1 MLSAPTYPLFCETSV
16 TSWLR
21 NDLTKEGTLFQVW
34 SSHLSTKGYPL
45 QITNTNML
53 FSFVLTSRKRGAL
66 PGLIILKG
74 TSPLPRLKLYKYVVS
89 FCPEEGALESDSKL
103 MIIGKNQVLPQF
115 YSKLAKKFTRIYL
128 QHFASLLW
136 GCLLDEEPKKL
147 AKQKLTYLNPSLL
160 IWQEISY
167 LIETKWDVQCS
178 SNVAGMVIFSQ
189 RR

>member
-1 MLSAPTYPLFCETSV
+1 
-16 TSWLR
+16 
-21 NDLTKEGTLFQVW
+21 
-34 SSHLSTKGYPL
+34 
-45 QITNTNML
+45 ML
-53 FSFVLTSRKRGAL
+53 FSDLKKEGRSSRFDLVTWVLKGTHYKLQTQICCFLLFWPQERGGAL
-66 PGLIILKG
+66 PGLIILEG

-136 GCLLDEEPKKL
+136 GCLVNKEPKKL
-147 AKQKLTYLNPSLL
+147 AKQKLTYWTPSLL

-167 LIETKWDVQCS
+167 LIETKWDVQYS